1 MSFAFINVVVILVN
15 ICILGGKLSRE
26 ASSVSLK
33 GGTKGGGDEGSFQIG
48 DTVWVAGTKK
58 GILR

>member
-1 MSFAFINVVVILVN
+1 MNVVILVN

-48 DTVWVAGTKK
+48 DIVWVAGTKK

>member
-1 MSFAFINVVVILVN
+1 MDNQSIIFFIS
-15 ICILGGKLSRE
+15 GGKLSRE

-33 GGTKGGGDEGSFQIG
+33 GGTKGGGDEGAFQLG

-58 GILR
+58 GIIR